1 MPLLRTRVAGEQHQL
16 LAVQEV
22 HELALAGDVV
32 EARVGGGYRLQA
44 EGQIVAGDVRQLLR
58 LLEPRV
64 RSVLRLAC
72 ADEAAGRMPNR
83 RTNASASRS
92 VRGTSAAR
100 RRAARRPVLAGH
112 DVGHRVAFRR
122 RARVEQAL
130 QIERPRRLSERPPD
144 LGRAGVRVV
153 TVAPRQLRRRLERQ
167 EAPKSP

>member
-72 ADEAAGRMPNR
+72 ADEAAGRMAEQAYECLGEQVR
-83 RTNASASRS
+83 KGYVRSAQ
-92 VRGTSAAR
+92 
-100 RRAARRPVLAGH
+100 ARRPK
-112 DVGHRVAFRR
+112 
-122 RARVEQAL
+122 ARTC
-130 QIERPRRLSERPPD
+130 RP
-144 LGRAGVRVV
+144 
-153 TVAPRQLRRRLERQ
+153 
-167 EAPKSP
+167 